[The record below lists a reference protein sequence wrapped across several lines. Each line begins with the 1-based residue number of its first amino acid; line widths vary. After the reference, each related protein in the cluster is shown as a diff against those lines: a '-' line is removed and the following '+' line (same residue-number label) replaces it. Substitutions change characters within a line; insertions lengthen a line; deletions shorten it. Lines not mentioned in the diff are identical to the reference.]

1 MKKILTVICAVLCIS
16 GIGASSSIAAA
27 QTAIRL
33 SNVRSIYIEKMD
45 NNLDQYLASAISAKF
60 HGTLTVVLDRAQADA
75 IMKGE
80 NMAAQQTQNGTV
92 ELVDKSGQ
100 TVLWSGSAND
110 RSLITLDIG
119 HGGEKKLADHLI
131 GELKK
136 AMQPK

>member
-1 MKKILTVICAVLCIS
+1 MKKILVVICAVLCFT
-16 GIGASSSIAAA
+16 GFLHATRTATA
-27 QTAIRL
+27 QAMRL
-33 SNVRSIYIEKMD
+33 SDVRRVYIEKMN
-45 NNLDQYLASAISAKF
+45 NNLDQYLASSISEKF
-60 HGTLTVVLDRAQADA
+60 HGTLTVVLDQAQADA
-75 IMKGE
+75 ILKGE

-92 ELVDKSGQ
+92 QLVDKSGS

-110 RSLITLDIG
+110 RSMLMLNLK